1 MTEFTYLIAIEKLK
15 TGESINLIDMKS
27 LSYVDLDKLFE
38 DIKFWKIHWNQEFNL
53 KKINPKKTYF
63 ALDFKN
69 NNEPTTLLSNMN
81 KESPMNLT
89 INTRDLEV
97 IPAMRK
103 HVEESLQQIR
113 MHFDDVMDATVFLWL
128 ITLQK

>member
-1 MTEFTYLIAIEKLK
+1 M
-15 TGESINLIDMKS
+15 
-27 LSYVDLDKLFE
+27 
-38 DIKFWKIHWNQEFNL
+38 
-53 KKINPKKTYF
+53 
-63 ALDFKN
+63 DFKN

-89 INTRDLEV
+89 INTRDLVV

-113 MHFDDVMDATVFLWL
+113 MHFDDVMDATVFL
-128 ITLQK
+128 

>member
-1 MTEFTYLIAIEKLK
+1 M
-15 TGESINLIDMKS
+15 
-27 LSYVDLDKLFE
+27 
-38 DIKFWKIHWNQEFNL
+38 
-53 KKINPKKTYF
+53 
-63 ALDFKN
+63 DFKN

-97 IPAMRK
+97 IPTMRK

-113 MHFDDVMDATVFLWL
+113 MHFDDVMDATVFL
-128 ITLQK
+128 

>member
-1 MTEFTYLIAIEKLK
+1 
-15 TGESINLIDMKS
+15 
-27 LSYVDLDKLFE
+27 
-38 DIKFWKIHWNQEFNL
+38 
-53 KKINPKKTYF
+53 
-63 ALDFKN
+63 
-69 NNEPTTLLSNMN
+69 MN

-113 MHFDDVMDATVFLWL
+113 MHFDDVMDATFFYD
-128 ITLQK
+128 